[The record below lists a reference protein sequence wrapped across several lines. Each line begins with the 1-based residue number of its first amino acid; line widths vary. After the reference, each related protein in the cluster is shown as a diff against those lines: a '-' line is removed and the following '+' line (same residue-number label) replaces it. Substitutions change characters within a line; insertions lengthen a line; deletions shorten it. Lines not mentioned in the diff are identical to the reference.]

1 MAKKQF
7 KAESKRLLDLM
18 IHSIYTHKEIFL
30 RELISNSSDAIDK
43 LYFNSLTDSSINI
56 NKDSLEININLDK
69 ENRTITIS
77 DNGIGMTKSQ
87 LEENLGTIAKS
98 GSHEFKNEM
107 EESHDA
113 IDIIGQFGVGFYS
126 AFMVGDKLEVI
137 SKHYTEDK
145 AYKWESSGE
154 SGYTITEADEAS
166 IGTTIIIHLREN
178 DDDTNYDMYLE
189 SQEIKNLVKKYSD
202 FVRYPIKMDVE
213 KTNYEED
220 GKTSTT
226 IENET
231 LNSMIPIWKKS
242 KSDIT
247 DEEYN
252 DFYKNEFHDFT
263 DPMKVIHTSVD
274 GQVSYDSLMFIPS
287 SVPFDFYQANSKSSF
302 KLYSKGIF
310 IMDEYDKIIPEHFK
324 FVKGLVD
331 TQDIS
336 LNISRELLQSNR
348 QLAVIKKHLEKKIKT
363 ELENMLKNER
373 TEYEKFFD
381 NFGLQL
387 KFGAYNEFGANKEL
401 LKDLLLFKTSFEEKY
416 STLQEYI
423 ERMASDQDHI
433 YFASGK
439 TIEQI
444 NAIPQLEKVKEKGF
458 EVLYLLDDID
468 EFLMQ
473 ILGAYNEKTFKSINQ
488 GDLELDSEEEI
499 KELEKKQEDSKELL
513 EKIKNALDGK
523 VSEVKLSSRLKTH
536 PVCLVS
542 GEGLSF
548 EMEKVLSQMPNNENI
563 QASKILEINP
573 DHEIFNKLQN
583 IDETKLE
590 SYAKILYSQA
600 LLIEGLKLEDP
611 AEFSLLLSEL
621 MTNN

>member
-43 LYFNSLTDSSINI
+43 LYFKSLTDSNI
-56 NKDSLEININLDK
+56 KIDKDSLEISIELNKD
-69 ENRTITIS
+69 ERTITIS
-77 DNGIGMTKSQ
+77 DNGIGMTKEQ
-87 LEENLGTIAKS
+87 LEANLGTIAKS

-126 AFMVGDKLEVI
+126 AFMVGDTIEVT
-137 SKHYTEDK
+137 SRHYSETGAHTWK
-145 AYKWESSGE
+145 SSGDD
-154 SGYTITEADEAS
+154 GYTISKATRDE
-166 IGTTIIIHLREN
+166 IGTTITIHLRTN
-178 DDDTNYDMYLE
+178 DDDTNYDEYLD
-189 SQEIKNLVKKYSD
+189 SRNIKNLVKKYSD

-213 KTNYEED
+213 N
-220 GKTSTT
+220 TSYDDEGNPSTV

-231 LNSMIPIWKKS
+231 LNSMVPIWKKN
-242 KSDIT
+242 KSEIS

-252 DFYKNEFHDFT
+252 TFYKNEFNEYS
-263 DPMKVIHTSVD
+263 DPLKVIHTSVD
-274 GQVSYDSLMFIPS
+274 GQVSYNALMFIPS
-287 SVPFDFYQANSKSSF
+287 TVPFDFYQANSKSSF

-348 QLAVIKKHLEKKIKT
+348 QLAIIKKHLEKKIKS
-363 ELENMLKNER
+363 ELETMLKSER
-373 TEYEKFFD
+373 SEYEKFFD

-387 KFGAYNEFGANKEL
+387 KFGAYNQFGANKEL
-401 LKDLLLFKTSFEEKY
+401 LKDLLLFKSSFEEKY
-416 STLQEYI
+416 STLQEYV
-423 ERMASDQDHI
+423 ERMSSEQEYI
-433 YFASGK
+433 YYASGK
-439 TIEQI
+439 TIEHI
-444 NAIPQLEKVKEKGF
+444 NSIPQLEKVKDKGF
-458 EVLYLLDDID
+458 EVLYLLDEID

-473 ILGAYNEKTFKSINQ
+473 ILMEYNEKKFKSINQ
-488 GDLELDSEEEI
+488 GDLDLDSEEEV
-499 KELEKKQEDSKELL
+499 KELEKKQEESKDLL
-513 EKIKNALDGK
+513 EKIKSALNDK
-523 VSEVKLSSRLKTH
+523 VSDVKLSSRLKSH

-542 GEGLSF
+542 GDGLSF
-548 EMEKVLSQMPNNENI
+548 EMEKVLSQMPNNENVH
-563 QASKILEINP
+563 ASRILEINP
-573 DHEIFNKLQN
+573 DHQLFKKLQVL
-583 IDETKLE
+583 DDTKLE
-590 SYAKILYSQA
+590 KYAKILYSQA
-600 LLIEGLKLEDP
+600 LLIEGLKLDDP

-621 MTNN
+621 MID